1 MAAFKIEFANGRAA
15 IEVGLNTKSKGE
27 KFFVRL
33 EVDGDLKL
41 KTFAPDDIRIIVGIV
56 AKMTETATMNI
67 LISNEAEDAEMEKLL
82 EATEAKNK
90 AEAPTAPTVPPE
102 QTHSIEDILDALT
115 GLDELEGPN

>member
-41 KTFAPDDIRIIVGIV
+41 KTYVPDDIRVIVGIV
-56 AKMTETATMNI
+56 AKMTETATMSI

>member
-41 KTFAPDDIRIIVGIV
+41 KTYVPDDIRVIVGIV

-102 QTHSIEDILDALT
+102 QAHSIEDILDALT

>member
-41 KTFAPDDIRIIVGIV
+41 KTYAPDDIRVIVGIV

>member
-41 KTFAPDDIRIIVGIV
+41 KTYVPDDIRVIVGIV
-56 AKMTETATMNI
+56 AKMTETATMSI

-82 EATEAKNK
+82 EATEAKSK

>member
-41 KTFAPDDIRIIVGIV
+41 KTYVPDDIRVIVGIV

>member
-102 QTHSIEDILDALT
+102 QAHSIEDILDALT